1 MRAAI
6 AREIAAQIRRTRREA
21 RCGFRSSGRAPSR
34 SRSRM
39 DGAVITTVSSR
50 PVASTA
56 MCLTSSI
63 PPAGRYG
70 SQSRFGRSLPAFS
83 TLSPGGGTAYVST
96 MDGVIAVC
104 GA

>member
-6 AREIAAQIRRTRREA
+6 AREIAAQIRRARREA

-34 SRSRM
+34 SRM
-39 DGAVITTVSSR
+39 DGAVITTVSGR